1 MKEEPLLLLSDLQ
14 KLINQV
20 VLIDYTIIILGG
32 NEMVNRKLK
41 KCASLFLVMS
51 MAVSM
56 LAGCGS
62 KNATEEASSTSDAV
76 EATVDDS
83 AEVKKITYF
92 TPKVPSDD
100 VLAIFQELAEEYKA
114 EGHNIEF
121 VLETADT
128 DGYDQKLRAMAT
140 ANELPELFDVDG
152 DSFCQELAD
161 AGMVVD
167 MQAFLEEIGAID
179 NFIGAS
185 LDYIRLDDG
194 SLYGIPWEFTTDMF
208 WYDKDVYEKYNL
220 EVPKTFDD
228 LLENCR
234 ILKENGETP
243 IIVDGADGWFYLR
256 YLAMIPFRE
265 TGNDFVYALK
275 SGDAKMSD
283 ATGMET
289 LQFLQDIGQYFQPG
303 CTSTDYSTSLELFL
317 DGQGVMYTAG
327 TGLLDSFMKANEEGK
342 NFDYFYMPLTDN
354 AVTSANEYW
363 VFGGLGMAANSATWD
378 DDVKEFVEYLVKNF
392 SVKYAQR
399 GHFPAQNVEVDL
411 DNMDDLYVRI
421 ANDNE
426 NIGDV
431 YTRPWDVVLPDN
443 VTTVFNDNIASVA
456 LGQMKPEDM
465 AALVD
470 EELEK

>member
-1 MKEEPLLLLSDLQ
+1 
-14 KLINQV
+14 
-20 VLIDYTIIILGG
+20 
-32 NEMVNRKLK
+32 MVNRKLK

-194 SLYGIPWEFTTDMF
+194 SLYGIPWEFATDMF

-327 TGLLDSFMKANEEGK
+327 TALLDSFMKANEEG
-342 NFDYFYMPLTDN
+342 
-354 AVTSANEYW
+354 
-363 VFGGLGMAANSATWD
+363 
-378 DDVKEFVEYLVKNF
+378 
-392 SVKYAQR
+392 
-399 GHFPAQNVEVDL
+399 
-411 DNMDDLYVRI
+411 RI
-421 ANDNE
+421 L
-426 NIGDV
+426 IIFICH
-431 YTRPWDVVLPDN
+431 LP
-443 VTTVFNDNIASVA
+443 IM
-456 LGQMKPEDM
+456 Q
-465 AALVD
+465 
-470 EELEK
+470 

>member
-1 MKEEPLLLLSDLQ
+1 M
-14 KLINQV
+14 
-20 VLIDYTIIILGG
+20 
-32 NEMVNRKLK
+32 
-41 KCASLFLVMS
+41 
-51 MAVSM
+51 
-56 LAGCGS
+56 
-62 KNATEEASSTSDAV
+62 
-76 EATVDDS
+76 
-83 AEVKKITYF
+83 
-92 TPKVPSDD
+92 
-100 VLAIFQELAEEYKA
+100 LAIFQELAEEYKA

-194 SLYGIPWEFTTDMF
+194 SLYGIPWEFATDMF

-327 TGLLDSFMKANEEGK
+327 TALLDSFMKANEEGK

-431 YTRPWDVVLPDN
+431 CTRPWDVVLPDN

>member
-1 MKEEPLLLLSDLQ
+1 
-14 KLINQV
+14 
-20 VLIDYTIIILGG
+20 
-32 NEMVNRKLK
+32 MVNRKLK

-289 LQFLQDIGQYFQPG
+289 L
-303 CTSTDYSTSLELFL
+303 

>member
-1 MKEEPLLLLSDLQ
+1 MFYK
-14 KLINQV
+14 I
-20 VLIDYTIIILGG
+20 
-32 NEMVNRKLK
+32 LK
-41 KCASLFLVMS
+41 KCDSLFLVMS
-51 MAVSM
+51 MAVSI

-62 KNATEEASSTSDAV
+62 KNETEKAQTTTENTGETTEASATDNTAESASD
-76 EATVDDS
+76 ES
-83 AEVKKITYF
+83 GEVKKITYF

-167 MQAFLEEIGAID
+167 MQAFLEEIGVID

-208 WYDKDVYEKYNL
+208 WYDKDVFEKYNL

-234 ILKENGETP
+234 ILTENGETP

-265 TGNDFVYALK
+265 TGNDYVYALK

-283 ATGMET
+283 PTGMET

-327 TGLLDSFMKANEEGK
+327 TGLLDSFIKANEEGK

-378 DDVKEFVEYLVKNF
+378 DDVKGFVEYLVKNF
-392 SVKYAQR
+392 SEKYAQR

-456 LGQMKPEDM
+456 LGQMKPEEM

-470 EELEK
+470 EELEKQ

>member
-1 MKEEPLLLLSDLQ
+1 
-14 KLINQV
+14 
-20 VLIDYTIIILGG
+20 
-32 NEMVNRKLK
+32 MVNRKLK

-161 AGMVVD
+161 AGM
-167 MQAFLEEIGAID
+167 AFLEEIGAID